1 LRGQAF
7 LSEITHKLALPGL
20 TRRGIGEYWFIRVG
34 NGTPAKPV
42 RQRIG
47 AGTLIVVRCP
57 ALVGIMLAMVTFPS
71 SKQLI
76 AMRWPS
82 DIAFGLLYL
91 LFDWVSYASPMY
103 GLNITPWS
111 PDPALGLVY
120 WLVRG
125 RRAALP
131 WFITLVV
138 AEYLVR
144 GLPAGLGVTL
154 LLSAALTFGYG
165 VVGEYLRRYFGD
177 RGIFGDRR
185 RLFAWLGTI
194 VLGLVANS
202 LLYTALLA
210 AFGLIPGGE
219 LTIAMTR
226 FAIGD
231 VVGVV
236 VSMPLI
242 WLLATRNGP
251 ARLWQQVANW
261 ETVAY
266 MGMGFLLLWQ
276 VFIGLPEG
284 SEFKHFYF
292 LFLPI
297 IWAAARQGL
306 SGTALIVFSLQAV
319 IFLIMRAGVMADM
332 NIFELQLLSAV
343 LALVGYFIG
352 IVVDEQRQV
361 AEELKYS
368 LRLAAAGEMAAALA
382 HELNQPITALLTYGK
397 ACEHLLARQEH
408 GPLLNDAIGKM
419 IAESSRASE
428 VVSRLREFFRSG
440 ALQLE
445 PVHIGAIIHSIERR
459 FQAQFDEH
467 GVSFDIQPMP
477 SLSVRVDRLQ
487 IELVLRNLIE
497 NAFDAIITH
506 APGMRHIC
514 IRGEQQS
521 ANSLCIT
528 VEDNG
533 NGVPAEA
540 AVRLFEPF
548 ISSKSSGLGL
558 GLVLSR
564 AIIEAHGGTLWAEI
578 GDCGTFRFILPLAEQ
593 GEEIAS

>member
-1 LRGQAF
+1 
-7 LSEITHKLALPGL
+7 
-20 TRRGIGEYWFIRVG
+20 
-34 NGTPAKPV
+34 
-42 RQRIG
+42 
-47 AGTLIVVRCP
+47 
-57 ALVGIMLAMVTFPS
+57 MLAMVTFPS

-76 AMRWPS
+76 ALRWPL
-82 DIAFGLLYL
+82 DLAFGLLYL
-91 LFDWVSYASPMY
+91 LFDWTSFASPLY

-120 WLVRG
+120 WLIRG

-131 WFITLVV
+131 WFLTLL
-138 AEYLVR
+138 ACEFLVR
-144 GLPAGLGVTL
+144 GMPAGLPLTM
-154 LLSAALTFGYG
+154 LLSAALVLGYG
-165 VVGEYLRRYFGD
+165 AVGEVLRRHFGD
-177 RGIFGDRR
+177 GGIFGNRR
-185 RLFAWLGTI
+185 RLFSWLGT
-194 VLGLVANS
+194 VTVGLVANS
-202 LLYTALLA
+202 LLYTTLLS
-210 AFGLIPGGE
+210 AFSLIPAGQMS
-219 LTIAMTR
+219 TAMAR

-231 VVGVV
+231 IVGVV
-236 VSMPLI
+236 VAMPLI

-251 ARLWQQVANW
+251 LRLWQQLANW
-261 ETVAY
+261 ETLAY
-266 MGMGFLLLWQ
+266 LTLGMLLLWQ
-276 VFIGLPEG
+276 VFIELPEG

-306 SGTALIVFSLQAV
+306 SGTAFIVFCLQAA
-319 IFLIMRAGVMADM
+319 IFFVMRLGVMADM
-332 NIFELQLLSAV
+332 NVFELQLLSAV
-343 LALVGYFIG
+343 LAMVGYFIG

-428 VVSRLREFFRSG
+428 VVSRLRGFFRSG

-445 PVHIGAIIHSIERR
+445 PVHIGAIVDSIERR
-459 FQAQFDEH
+459 FRAQFDEH
-467 GVSFDIQPMP
+467 GVKLDISPMP
-477 SLSVRVDRLQ
+477 ALAVRVDRLQ

-506 APGMRHIC
+506 APGMRHIR
-514 IRGEQQS
+514 IRSEQKS
-521 ANSLCIT
+521 AGSLCIT

-533 NGVPAEA
+533 NGVSSEA

-578 GDCGTFRFILPLAEQ
+578 GDRGTFRFILPLAEQ

>member
-1 LRGQAF
+1 M
-7 LSEITHKLALPGL
+7 LP
-20 TRRGIGEYWFIRVG
+20 
-34 NGTPAKPV
+34 
-42 RQRIG
+42 
-47 AGTLIVVRCP
+47 
-57 ALVGIMLAMVTFPS
+57 MVTFPS
-71 SKQLI
+71 NKQLVD
-76 AMRWPS
+76 MHWPY
-82 DIAFGLLYL
+82 DIAFAMLYL
-91 LFDWVSYASPMY
+91 LLDWISYTNPMY

-120 WLVRG
+120 WLIRG
-125 RRAALP
+125 RNAALP
-131 WFITLVV
+131 WFVTLVV

-144 GLPAGLGVTL
+144 GMPAGLGTTL
-154 LLSAALTFGYG
+154 LLSAALVTGYG
-165 VVGEYLRRYFGD
+165 LVGAYLRRHFGD

-185 RLFAWLGTI
+185 RLFEWLGTI
-194 VLGLVANS
+194 VFGLVANS
-202 LLYTALLA
+202 LLYTCLLA
-210 AFGLIPGGE
+210 AFNMIPPGE
-219 LTIAMTR
+219 LTVAMFR

-236 VSMPLI
+236 VAMPLI

-251 ARLWQQVANW
+251 ARLWQQLANW
-261 ETVAY
+261 ETLGYLAL
-266 MGMGFLLLWQ
+266 GFLLLWQ
-276 VFIGLPEG
+276 VFIELPEG

-297 IWAAARQGL
+297 IWASARQGL
-306 SGTALIVFSLQAV
+306 AGTAFIVFSLQAA
-319 IFLIMRAGVMADM
+319 IFMIMRSGVMAEM

-343 LALVGYFIG
+343 LAMVGYFIG

-445 PVHIGAIIHSIERR
+445 PVHIGAIIASIERR
-459 FQAQFDEH
+459 FRAQFEEH
-467 GVSFDIQPMP
+467 GVTLDILPLP
-477 SLSVRVDRLQ
+477 ALAVRVDRLQ

-506 APGMRHIC
+506 APGMRHIR
-514 IRGEQQS
+514 ISGEQQS
-521 ANSLCIT
+521 AGSLCIT

-593 GEEIAS
+593 GEEIAP

>member
-1 LRGQAF
+1 M
-7 LSEITHKLALPGL
+7 LPML
-20 TRRGIGEYWFIRVG
+20 T
-34 NGTPAKPV
+34 
-42 RQRIG
+42 
-47 AGTLIVVRCP
+47 L
-57 ALVGIMLAMVTFPS
+57 PS

-76 AMRWPS
+76 AMRWPL
-82 DIAFGLLYL
+82 DIGFCIVYL
-91 LFDWVSYASPMY
+91 LLDWTSFASPMY

-120 WLVRG
+120 WLIRG

-131 WFITLVV
+131 WFLTLLVC
-138 AEYLVR
+138 EYLVR
-144 GLPAGLGVTL
+144 GMPAGLGVTM
-154 LLSAALTFGYG
+154 LLSAALVFGYG
-165 VVGEYLRRYFGD
+165 IVGETLRRYFGD
-177 RGIFGDRR
+177 GSIFGNRR
-185 RLFAWLGTI
+185 SLFAWLGTI
-194 VLGLVANS
+194 VVGLAFNSVLYAS
-202 LLYTALLA
+202 LLS
-210 AFGLIPGGE
+210 AFSLIPAGQ
-219 LTIAMTR
+219 LSAVAAN
-226 FAIGD
+226 FVIGD

-236 VSMPLI
+236 VAMPLI

-251 ARLWQQVANW
+251 ARLWKQLANW
-261 ETVAY
+261 ETLAY
-266 MGMGFLLLWQ
+266 LALGFLLLWQ
-276 VFIGLPEG
+276 VFILLPEG

-306 SGTALIVFSLQAV
+306 FGTAFIVFSLQAA
-319 IFLIMRAGVMADM
+319 IFLVMRSDVLHEM

-408 GPLLNDAIGKM
+408 GAVLNDAIGKM
-419 IAESSRASE
+419 IAESTRASD
-428 VVSRLREFFRSG
+428 VVSRLRGFFRSG

-445 PVHIGAIIHSIERR
+445 PVHIGAIVDTIERR
-459 FQAQFDEH
+459 FRAQFDEH
-467 GVSFDIQPMP
+467 GVKLDIVPMP
-477 SLSVRVDRLQ
+477 ALAVRVDRLQ

-506 APGMRHIC
+506 EPGLRHIR
-514 IRGEQQS
+514 IRSEQNT
-521 ANSLCIT
+521 AGSLCIT

-533 NGVPAEA
+533 NGVSGEA

>member
-1 LRGQAF
+1 
-7 LSEITHKLALPGL
+7 
-20 TRRGIGEYWFIRVG
+20 
-34 NGTPAKPV
+34 
-42 RQRIG
+42 
-47 AGTLIVVRCP
+47 
-57 ALVGIMLAMVTFPS
+57 MLAMVSFPS

-76 AMRWPS
+76 ALRWPL
-82 DIAFGLLYL
+82 DIAFCLAYL
-91 LFDWVSYASPMY
+91 LFDWISFSNALY

-120 WLVRG
+120 WLIRG

-131 WFITLVV
+131 WFITLVLCDYV
-138 AEYLVR
+138 VR
-144 GLPAGLGVTL
+144 GLPAGLGATL
-154 LLSAALTFGYG
+154 LLSGALLLGYG

-177 RGIFGDRR
+177 GGIFGNRP
-185 RLFAWLGTI
+185 RLFAWLATVVI
-194 VLGLVANS
+194 GLVANS
-202 LLYTALLA
+202 LLYTALLS
-210 AFGLIPGGE
+210 AFSLIPPGQ
-219 LTIAMTR
+219 LTSAMVR

-236 VSMPLI
+236 VTMPLI

-251 ARLWQQVANW
+251 ARLWQQLANW
-261 ETVAY
+261 ETLAY
-266 MGMGFLLLWQ
+266 LVLGLLLLWQ
-276 VFIGLPEG
+276 VFIELPEG

-306 SGTALIVFSLQAV
+306 AGTAFIVFSLQGA
-319 IFLIMRAGVMADM
+319 IFLIMRSGALAEM

-343 LALVGYFIG
+343 LAMVGYFIG

-428 VVSRLREFFRSG
+428 VVSRLRGFFRSG

-445 PVHIGAIIHSIERR
+445 PVHIGAIINSIERR
-459 FQAQFDEH
+459 FRAQFEEH
-467 GVSFDIQPMP
+467 GVRLDISPMP
-477 SLSVRVDRLQ
+477 ALAVRVDRLQ

-506 APGMRHIC
+506 APGMRHIR
-514 IRGEQQS
+514 IHSEQQS
-521 ANSLCIT
+521 AASLCIT

-593 GEEIAS
+593 GEEIAP